1 MRTKHILVLLG
12 LLMGLSGCEK
22 QLDEVST
29 EDRAKQF
36 AKASNY
42 NVQLGLAYLKQGD
55 RNRAKVKL
63 MTALEEAPKSSEAH
77 GALAY
82 FFEKIGEVERAKQ
95 YYQKSIGLAKAK
107 GAALNNYGAFLC
119 RQKQYIPANQLFV
132 KASQDIHYVNT
143 SGALENAGLCSLAI
157 PDREMAHFYFK
168 KAFEQ
173 DPKRYQSVYQLAK
186 MALEDKQYQDV
197 LTYVDAYE
205 SNGSL
210 QPELTL
216 FGYKAAKQL
225 GLKAK
230 MERFAWVLKERFPKT
245 RQYQQLLASN
255 QNDSTKRVSRKHA

>member
-1 MRTKHILVLLG
+1 MKHVWILLG
-12 LLMGLSGCEK
+12 LATVLTGCEK
-22 QLDEVST
+22 QIEEVSAR
-29 EDRAKQF
+29 DKAKQF

-63 MTALEEAPKSSEAH
+63 MTALEEAPQSSEAH

-82 FFEKIGEVERAKQ
+82 FFEKTGDMDRAGR
-95 YYQKSIGLAKAK
+95 YYQKSIGLAKTK

-119 RQKQYIPANQLFV
+119 RQKHYIEANKLFV
-132 KASQDIHYVNT
+132 RASQDIHYVNT

-168 KAFEQ
+168 KAFDQ

-186 MALEDKQYQDV
+186 MAQEDKQYQDV
-197 LTYVDAYE
+197 LAYVEAYE

-210 QPELTL
+210 QPELTW
-216 FGYKAAKQL
+216 FGYQASKKL

-230 MERFAWVLKERFPKT
+230 MEKFAWVLKERFPKT

-255 QNDSTKRVSRKHA
+255 QDDSTKRVSRKHV